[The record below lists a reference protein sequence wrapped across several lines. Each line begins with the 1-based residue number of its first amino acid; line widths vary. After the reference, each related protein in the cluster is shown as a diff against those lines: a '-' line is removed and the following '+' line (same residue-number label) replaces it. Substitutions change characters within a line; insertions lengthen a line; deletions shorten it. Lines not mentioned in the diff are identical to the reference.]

1 MGFLRQ
7 ILSDD
12 STVLIDTNCLIYYLE
27 DGPGS
32 TVLENDI
39 FRPISE
45 GHLCGVMSVITLLEV
60 LVKPLKERR
69 NDVVED
75 YLETL
80 TTYPNLI
87 IMGVGNSLVVRAA
100 QIRAEYGMKT
110 PDAIIAATALE
121 CKVDVLITNDPV
133 FKVLEPTIRVP
144 ILSEL
149 ISN

>member
-7 ILSDD
+7 MLGDTSM
-12 STVLIDTNCLIYYLE
+12 VLVDTNCLIYYLE

-32 TVLENDI
+32 TMLEEDI

-45 GHLCGVMSVITLLEV
+45 GKLSGMMSVITLLEV
-60 LVKPLKERR
+60 LVKPLKEGR

-100 QIRAEYGMKT
+100 QIRAKHGLKT

-121 CKVDVLITNDPV
+121 GKADVLLTNDPA
-133 FKVLEPTIRVP
+133 FKALEPAIRVLL
-144 ILSEL
+144 LSD
-149 ISN
+149 IMS